1 METTITEYLDT
12 LAGRLSGYFDVSRDE
27 EVAGRRLDLVGR
39 FKVRSEK
46 YFLVKSLTLFAYE
59 NQEIVLVEG
68 DKKIDR
74 SKAEEFADYLKDL
87 VPLLVKPSEEHMST
101 TLTGVLVAEEGVAPG
116 AQDWIERFR
125 HSQNFKWLLH
135 GWCDV
140 RLLAVDLASGRV
152 YSNKAGRAVR
162 EAYRVPGKE
171 GGKEVARPR

>member
-1 METTITEYLDT
+1 LGTTLADYLEC
-12 LAGRLSGYFDVSRDE
+12 LAGRLSRYFDVSRNE
-27 EVAGRRLDLVGR
+27 EVAGRKLDLVGR

-46 YFLVKSLTLFAYE
+46 YFFVKSLTLFAYE

-74 SKAEEFADYLKDL
+74 SKAEEFGKYLKDL
-87 VPLLVKPSEEHMST
+87 IPLLVKPSEEHMST
-101 TLTGVLVAEEGVAPG
+101 TLTGVLVAEKGVAPE
-116 AQDWIERFR
+116 AQVWVEHFR

-140 RLLAVDLASGRV
+140 RLLAVDLASGQV
-152 YSNKAGRAVR
+152 YSNKAGRAVK
-162 EAYRVPGKE
+162 EAYRVLGKE